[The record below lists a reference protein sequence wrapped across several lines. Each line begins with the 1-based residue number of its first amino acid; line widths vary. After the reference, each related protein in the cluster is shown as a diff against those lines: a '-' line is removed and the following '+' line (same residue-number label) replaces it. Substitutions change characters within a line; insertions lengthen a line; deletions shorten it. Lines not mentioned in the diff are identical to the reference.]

1 VKVRCSTCGREARR
15 GLKVCPECGATL
27 RRARLLRR
35 SIHCRSCEG
44 RVPAGLHICPY
55 CGATLR
61 RSWRIPVL
69 TAASAVFLLATV
81 YILRTYV
88 PWAKLRDIAENVRL
102 PAISLFTTPT
112 STSSPTRARTLT
124 RTPTP
129 TPTWTPVP
137 RVPTETATLPPLTAT
152 RLPTA
157 TRTPQPRFSRPRL
170 LEPANQVQFR
180 GGTAQ
185 IRLSWEPSGVLADDE
200 WYALSLRFL
209 ADGVVQYSGTWTKDS
224 SWIIPTG
231 LYTKAGERER
241 AFQWDV
247 TVMKQTGSRTD
258 GGRLGVPLSATSET
272 RTFFWY

>member
-1 VKVRCSTCGREARR
+1 M
-15 GLKVCPECGATL
+15 
-27 RRARLLRR
+27 
-35 SIHCRSCEG
+35 
-44 RVPAGLHICPY
+44 PAGLNICPY

-61 RSWRIPVL
+61 RSWRAPVL
-69 TAASAVFLLATV
+69 TVVSAVLLVAMV

-88 PWAKLRDIAENVRL
+88 PWTRLRDMAEHVRL

-112 STSSPTRARTLT
+112 STASPTQVRTLT

-129 TPTWTPVP
+129 TRTWTPVP
-137 RVPTETATLPPLTAT
+137 RVATETATMPHTTAT

-157 TRTPQPRFSRPRL
+157 TRTPQPQFSRPRL

-180 GGTAQ
+180 GGASQ

-209 ADGVVQYSGTWTKDS
+209 ADGVVQYGGTWTKDS
-224 SWIIPTG
+224 SWVIPAE
-231 LYTKAGERER
+231 LHTKAGERER

-247 TVMKQTGSRTD
+247 TVMKQTGSRTE
-258 GGRLGVPLSATSET
+258 GGRVGVPLSATSET